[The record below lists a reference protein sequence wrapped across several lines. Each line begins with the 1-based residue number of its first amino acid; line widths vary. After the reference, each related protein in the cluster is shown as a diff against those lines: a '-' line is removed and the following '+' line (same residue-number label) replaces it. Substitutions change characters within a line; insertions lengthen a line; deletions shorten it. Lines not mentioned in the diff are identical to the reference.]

1 MIASLAD
8 LFEIG
13 LPPKFA
19 HRTSSGK
26 TKTSTTLMSKNSIDS
41 LMPVLIAPGHPSKI
55 IKFDHVAIDLSGSD
69 DDSFGKLATVRGIQK
84 INDEF
89 ENSNLMVYDL
99 FLDSASS
106 FSFKVACSSI
116 EIAFALLLY
125 LEKRI
130 LNKKVSLISI

>member
-1 MIASLAD
+1 
-8 LFEIG
+8 
-13 LPPKFA
+13 
-19 HRTSSGK
+19 
-26 TKTSTTLMSKNSIDS
+26 MSKNSIDS

-55 IKFDHVAIDLSGSD
+55 IKFDHVAIDLSDSD
-69 DDSFGKLATVRGIQK
+69 DDSFGTVRGIQK

-89 ENSNLMVYDL
+89 GNSNLMVYDL

-125 LEKRI
+125 LEKRM
-130 LNKKVSLISI
+130 LNKKVSLKSQ